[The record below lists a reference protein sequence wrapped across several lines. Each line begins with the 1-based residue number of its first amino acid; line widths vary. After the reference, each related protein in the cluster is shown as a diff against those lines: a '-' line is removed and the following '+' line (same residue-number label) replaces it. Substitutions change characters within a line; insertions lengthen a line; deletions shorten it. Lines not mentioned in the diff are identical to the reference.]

1 MKKQNILIAKG
12 IVYITAAFTLSGCSE
27 NFLAQDPLSF
37 YEPTT
42 TYTTE
47 AGLQAALAVCDR
59 HLKMMIVDPKNGN
72 NTPLASDYFF
82 SEIGLY
88 GKTDAG
94 SGFQD
99 DFANKLTP
107 TSNMDTGG
115 DTNRLMYLWNEAF
128 NGIKYA
134 NTVLSYIDQ
143 VKGLNKVIR
152 NEYKGRAYFHR
163 AMKYYNL
170 VFEFGDVPLVTKIID
185 MPKQNY
191 RSTKKE
197 AILDMLIH
205 DLKFAVE
212 HVPSQ
217 QSMSLYGMVNK
228 EACIHLLIKCYLAVG
243 EYNKAELLATDLI
256 NNYGLK
262 LMTEPFGT
270 DNPGGEAKT
279 WGITRNV
286 IWDLHRAENMIGSLN
301 KECIMGIPN
310 LSTQSFT
317 EYLTMRIFGPF
328 WNGNITCPD
337 GVSGKGIINYA
348 RTDANYD
355 VNNDWSRVLGRG
367 IATMRLSYFAQHTL
381 WEVNGKEDT
390 QDLRHNSKV
399 GNWVNM
405 ENIRYNNPA
414 SSWYGKGL
422 TLYAPEDVMDSNGN
436 ILIAKGQLLCND
448 TIRSWFD
455 FPLYKIYYH
464 DVFAESNLASTEFRG
479 ATKGSN
485 GNMYLFRLAE
495 TYLLRA
501 EAKLYQN
508 RPKEAAEDVN
518 IVRRRANC
526 SEYYTTVNIGDIVN
540 ERARELFLEEWRK
553 VELTRIS
560 MCLANAGIPDEW
572 GNVYSSDWDKQ
583 SGTTSDGGSYW
594 YQRIIHYS
602 YYNRGYTISSGSAS
616 AINYTMD
623 KRNVFWPIPNE
634 AITANNKAKLAQNYG
649 YDGYDPSVEMW
660 DNWEDAVADESKIK

>member
-1 MKKQNILIAKG
+1 MKKQNIF
-12 IVYITAAFTLSGCSE
+12 ITKALFCVTSAFTLLSCSE

-37 YEPTT
+37 YEPSA

-47 AGLQAALAVCDR
+47 SGLQAALAVCDR
-59 HLKMMIVDPKNGN
+59 HLKMMIVDPQNGN

-94 SGFQD
+94 SRFQD
-99 DFANKLTP
+99 NFANKLTP
-107 TSNMDTGG
+107 TSNMYTGG

-134 NTVLSYIDQ
+134 NTLLSYIDQ
-143 VKGLNKVIR
+143 VEGLSESIR

-163 AMKYYNL
+163 SIKYYNL
-170 VFEFGDVPLVTKIID
+170 VFEFGDVPLVTRIID
-185 MPKQNY
+185 VPKQNY

-205 DLKFAVE
+205 DLEFAVE

-217 QSMSLYGMVNK
+217 QNMPTYGMVNK

-243 EYNKAELLATDLI
+243 EYNKAELMATDLI

-270 DNPGGEAKT
+270 NNPGGESET
-279 WGITRNV
+279 WAINRNI
-286 IWDLHRAENMIGSLN
+286 IWDLHRAENMIGSFN

-337 GVSGKGIINYA
+337 GASGKGVINYA
-348 RTDANYD
+348 RTDSRYD
-355 VNNDWSRVLGRG
+355 VHNDWNRVLGRG

-390 QDLRHNSKV
+390 QDLRHNSEV

-405 ENIRYNNPA
+405 EDIRYNNPA
-414 SSWYGKGL
+414 SSWYGKNL
-422 TLYAPEDVMDSNGN
+422 TLYAPKDVMDNNGN
-436 ILIAKGQLLCND
+436 ILITKGQLLCND

-464 DVFAESNLASTEFRG
+464 DVFAENNLASTEFRG

-485 GNMYLFRLAE
+485 GNIYLFRLAE

-508 RPKEAAEDVN
+508 RAAEAAEDVN

-526 SEYYTTVNIGDIVN
+526 SEYYTTVNIGDIAN
-540 ERARELFLEEWRK
+540 ERSRELFLEEWRK

-560 MCLANAGIPDEW
+560 MCLANSGIPDEW
-572 GNVYSSDWDKQ
+572 GNTYGSDWDKQ
-583 SGTTSDGGSYW
+583 SGTTPDRGSYW
-594 YQRIIHYS
+594 YQRVTRYS

-634 AITANNKAKLAQNYG
+634 AITANNKAELAQNYG
-649 YDGYDPSVEMW
+649 YDGYDASIKMW
-660 DNWEDAVADESKIK
+660 DNWEDAIADENKTK